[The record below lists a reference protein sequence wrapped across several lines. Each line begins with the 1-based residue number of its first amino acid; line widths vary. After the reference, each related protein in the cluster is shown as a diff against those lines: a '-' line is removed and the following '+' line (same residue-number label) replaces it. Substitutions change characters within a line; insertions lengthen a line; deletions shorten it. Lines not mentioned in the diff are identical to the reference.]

1 MSVKP
6 MPAPGSDSRLPGDF
20 FERLFEGAGLAIFA
34 CDPSGIALAWNSL
47 GQEMLSERGLAREG
61 VNLRELLPDAARLQF
76 EECLKSLLRNHTP
89 LEFRAT
95 LARADGIREYAVWLA
110 PLDRAASERAGVSV
124 WFHDITDRVQ
134 HRKTLRKSERL
145 NSLGAMS
152 GSVSHHYAN
161 ILGSIAMSLG
171 FAEKMNT
178 VTAMRRAL
186 QRTGEAVATATE
198 LTRQLQAFAQADTR
212 RSDQADLTEMILQFV
227 DENETA
233 YQQRGVRTN
242 LEWEP
247 IPIIP
252 LPRDQFTIVLRNLAT
267 NAIEAMPGGGELTVA
282 IQNVDAQYVR
292 IAMRDTGEGIR
303 PHDMERLFEP
313 FFTTKGELG
322 EGERKAAGMGL
333 AVAHG
338 LIREMNGVITA
349 HNDPAGGA
357 RFEITLPISQPEM
370 DRFPPAK

>member
-6 MPAPGSDSRLPGDF
+6 QPAPSAEGRLSRDF

-34 CDPSGIALAWNSL
+34 CDQKGLALAWNSL
-47 GQEMLSERGLAREG
+47 GGELLRERGLERVG
-61 VNLRELLPDAARLQF
+61 VDLRELLPDAGRMQY
-76 EECLKSLLRNHTP
+76 EESLKSLLRTRTP

-95 LARADGIREYAVWLA
+95 LARERGVREYAVWLA
-110 PLDRAASERAGVSV
+110 PLDPSEQAGVSV
-124 WFHDITDRVQ
+124 WFHDISDRVQ
-134 HRKTLRKSERL
+134 LRKSFRKSERL

-186 QRTGEAVATATE
+186 QRTSEAVASATQ

-212 RSDQADLTEMILQFV
+212 HSDQADLTEMVLQFV
-227 DENETA
+227 DENEMQ
-233 YQQRGVRTN
+233 YQQSGVRLS

-252 LPRDQFTIVLRNLAT
+252 LPREHFSLILKNLAI
-267 NAIEAMPGGGELTVA
+267 NAIEAMPQGGELTVS
-282 IQNVDAQYVR
+282 IHNVDAQFVR
-292 IAMRDTGEGIR
+292 ISLRDSGSGIR
-303 PHDMERLFEP
+303 PQDMERLFEP

-322 EGERKAAGMGL
+322 EGERRAAGMGL

-349 HNDPAGGA
+349 QNDPRGGA
-357 RFEITLPISQPEM
+357 RFDLTLPISQPEM
-370 DRFPPAK
+370 DQPSPTH

>member
-1 MSVKP
+1 MSAKP
-6 MPAPGSDSRLPGDF
+6 MPAPSAEGRLSPEF

-34 CDPSGIALAWNSL
+34 CDESGAALAWNSL
-47 GQEMLSERGLAREG
+47 GGEMLRERGLERVG
-61 VNLRELLPDAARLQF
+61 VTLLDLLSDAGRMQF
-76 EECLKSLLRNHTP
+76 EESLRALIRTHMP

-95 LARADGIREYAVWLA
+95 MARVRGIREYAVWLA
-110 PLDRAASERAGVSV
+110 PLAPDQQCAGVSV

-134 HRKTLRKSERL
+134 LRKAMRKSERL
-145 NSLGAMS
+145 NSLGMMS

-186 QRTGEAVATATE
+186 QRTGEAVAAATQ

-212 RSDQADLTEMILQFV
+212 RSDQSDLTEMVLQFV
-227 DENETA
+227 DEHETQ
-233 YQQRGVRTN
+233 YQQQGVRLT

-252 LPRDQFTIVLRNLAT
+252 LPREHFSVVIRNLAS
-267 NAIEAMPGGGELTVA
+267 NAMEAMPGGGEMTVS
-282 IQNVDAQYVR
+282 INNVDAQYVR
-292 IAMRDTGEGIR
+292 LSMRDSGTGIR
-303 PHDMERLFEP
+303 PQDMERLFEP

-338 LIREMNGVITA
+338 LVREMNGVITA
-349 HNDPAGGA
+349 LNDPRGGA
-357 RFEITLPISQPEM
+357 RFDITLPISQPEM
-370 DRFPPAK
+370 EPVHRGS